1 MSMAST
7 SRKNRNILAGLV
19 SSPSVTDT
27 PTLALEPES
36 PSPPPSRL
44 TTRMTALARV
54 TSGDVREKTL
64 RLVDPARCRMW
75 ERHNRRYDLLSEAR
89 CADLLESLR
98 AQNAQEFPAIV
109 RRVHGDPEHD
119 YEVICGARRHWS
131 VSYLRRVEHRDIKFL
146 IEERDLDDEAA
157 FRLSDVENRSRL
169 DICDYERAQDYR
181 EAVETYYGG
190 VAKRMAERLEVS
202 QTWLSRFLDLA
213 KLPKDV
219 VSAFGDVLEL
229 KEYYAREL
237 KPLLASDP
245 TRSKVMAA
253 ARRLAAEQVT
263 RTRDGLARR
272 DAKQVLAMLKAAAA
286 DGNSATRTSAVSTVR
301 HGDIPLFTLRRKS
314 AKTLVLELSLE
325 ADVAHDDFVEAF
337 SRELAQARPR

>member
-1 MSMAST
+1 MAST

-19 SSPSVTDT
+19 SGPAVTDT
-27 PTLALEPES
+27 PTPTQES
-36 PSPPPSRL
+36 ESVSPPPSRL

-64 RLVDPARCRMW
+64 RLVDPERCRMW
-75 ERHNRRYDLLSEAR
+75 QRHNRRYDLLTEAR

-98 AQNAQEFPAIV
+98 AQNGQEFPAIV
-109 RRVHGDPEHD
+109 RRVEGDPEHD

-131 VSYLRRVEHRDIKFL
+131 ISHLRRVEHRDIKFL

-157 FRLSDVENRSRL
+157 FRLADVENRSRL
-169 DICDYERAQDYR
+169 DISDYERAQDYR

-213 KLPKDV
+213 KLPKDI
-219 VSAFGDVLEL
+219 VSAFGDVLDL

-253 ARRLAAEQVT
+253 AKRLAGEQAASE
-263 RTRDGLARR
+263 RDGLPRR
-272 DAKQVLAMLKAAAA
+272 DPKQVLAVLKAAAA
-286 DGNSATRTSAVSTVR
+286 DGRSPSRAPSASTIH
-301 HGDIPLFTLRRKS
+301 HGQIPLFTLRRKGT
-314 AKTLVLELSLE
+314 KTLVLELALD
-325 ADVAHDDFVEAF
+325 ADVSHDDFVSAI